1 MSNMDEFDVDFDV
14 RLYNGSI
21 RVKAESADSARLT
34 VENMSLEELIEHT
47 NDTSVEIEKV
57 TKAT

>member
-1 MSNMDEFDVDFDV
+1 MDEFDVDFDV